1 MSIKKQKH
9 MPLIWLHEIP
19 PFPRFSCFGHPHT
32 FREEKIFAQ
41 CQRLK
46 DYRRVMELVTEVRRS
61 HGEAI
66 AEMGTLRSL
75 YQWIGLRENLQ
86 ENTMFNIV

>member
-1 MSIKKQKH
+1 
-9 MPLIWLHEIP
+9 
-19 PFPRFSCFGHPHT
+19 
-32 FREEKIFAQ
+32 
-41 CQRLK
+41 
-46 DYRRVMELVTEVRRS
+46 MELVTEVRRS